1 MSDVIAIDGPSA
13 SGKSSTAAAVAERL
27 GYRHLD
33 SGSLYRGL
41 ALAALESSLPEPWT
55 GAGVVARGRGA
66 LLGMVPTDGGFSVVL
81 GSRRPSDEL
90 RSPEVTARVSEV
102 AAMPEVRDWVNVQ
115 LRHLASGSA
124 GVVIDG
130 RDIGTVVFPD
140 ARLKVFLTAT
150 PGARALRRL
159 KQQGSEVDSGQLA
172 AETERLARRDRAD
185 SGRAVAPLVQASD
198 ARVLDTSDLSFED
211 QVDRIVEWARSAE
224 GSGA

>member
-41 ALAALESSLPEPWT
+41 ALAALQGALPEPWT
-55 GAGVVARGRGA
+55 GTGVVAQGRSA
-66 LLGMVPTDGGFSVVL
+66 LLDMVPTERGFAVVV
-81 GSRRPSDEL
+81 GSRRLSDEL

-115 LRHLASGSA
+115 LRRLASGSA

-140 ARLKVFLTAT
+140 ARLKVFLIAT
-150 PGARALRRL
+150 PEARAFRRL
-159 KQQGSEVDSGQLA
+159 KQQGSQVDSDQLA
-172 AETERLARRDRAD
+172 AETDRLARRDRAD

-198 ARVLDTSDLSFED
+198 ARVLDTSDLTFEA
-211 QVDRIVEWARSAE
+211 QVDRIVEWARP
-224 GSGA
+224 GPVPGA